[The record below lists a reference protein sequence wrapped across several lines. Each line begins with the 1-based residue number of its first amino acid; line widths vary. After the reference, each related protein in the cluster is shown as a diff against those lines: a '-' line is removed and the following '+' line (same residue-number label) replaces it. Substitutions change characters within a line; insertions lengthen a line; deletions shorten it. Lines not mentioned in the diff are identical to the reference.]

1 MISRADIE
9 KYILDNF
16 AKFSNLPQS
25 IFIELYRRTF
35 KFIADRFM
43 VRSTNNYDAP
53 RVYSNVLLRA
63 G

>member
-43 VRSTNNYDAP
+43 VRSTHNYDAYL
-53 RVYSNVLLRA
+53 V
-63 G
+63 